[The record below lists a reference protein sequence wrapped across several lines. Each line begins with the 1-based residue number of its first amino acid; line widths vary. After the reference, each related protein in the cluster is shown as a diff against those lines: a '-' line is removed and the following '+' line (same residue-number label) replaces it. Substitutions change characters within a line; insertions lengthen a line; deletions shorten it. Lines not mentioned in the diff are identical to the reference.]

1 MRAMTEAEFNDWRL
15 HPMTQALMAILE
27 EKRDLLRRQWEAGS
41 FTDYEAATTAL
52 VNVGNVGLCR
62 GYAFVSEF
70 TYEDYIS
77 EISDGTEHVGPRPQG
92 GSSIDSDLRAGEE
105 GGPDRAA

>member
-27 EKRDLLRRQWEAGS
+27 KKRDLLRRQWEGGS

-62 GYAFVSEF
+62 GYAFVSEL
-70 TYEDYIS
+70 TYEDYIA
-77 EISDGTEHVGPRPQG
+77 EIDDGEYVGPRPQG
-92 GSSIDSDLRAGEE
+92 GSSTDTDLRAGEE
-105 GGPDRAA
+105 GGADRAS

>member
-41 FTDYEAATTAL
+41 FTDYEAVTTAI

-70 TYEDYIS
+70 TYEDYVA
-77 EISDGTEHVGPRPQG
+77 EINDGEYVRPRPQG
-92 GSSIDSDLRAGEE
+92 GGSTNTDLRAGEE
-105 GGPDRAA
+105 GGPNSAS